1 MSSSCWKCFDEYI
14 LSNLD
19 FLHKPQTF
27 PITKQTTKSY
37 CGITLSLTMIG
48 IILGLIINEIISFK
62 TNYSISYSQE
72 FIKSNEWSEK
82 QITIGFNV
90 SKDWENKVNFTLLDK
105 DNYEIVLKRCDE
117 NLNLI
122 DSKNGTYFC
131 IVNNTIGI
139 NYLTSHTLK
148 LNIDLKEY
156 HEEEDR
162 IPFSIA
168 IKEPDID
175 HDNYDIPLNINHS
188 NVDKFRCFFN
198 TKEVTEFRRNL
209 RFVNYISAGGFNFN
223 KKEVAEG
230 IYLDDFEDSR
240 SSKSSK
246 DVGKSLGSYR
256 ILVSK
261 KKDVYIRKH
270 IDILGFISK
279 IGGYISSLMTTFGI
293 ISLILVNK
301 NDNYRIFDYLIK
313 KNSENSE
320 NLEKIEKEKELI
332 YDYYIGKTDKNEFID
347 LQNFKNK
354 IDENNNKCQKFKN
367 KCFFLCS
374 CCCKKRNLAFSI
386 VNDYINENLTIDNYL
401 DNQIKARGLENLDKL
416 EKLKK
421 KYKSKKGLD
430 KKNNIITDKDYKIK
444 DLNNSLGMGESLLED
459 KEENIEKIELVKIDD
474 NNIERKASEP
484 QLEITSFT
492 QKEREDIIKIVL
504 SLF

>member
-1 MSSSCWKCFDEYI
+1 MFQ
-14 LSNLD
+14 L
-19 FLHKPQTF
+19 
-27 PITKQTTKSY
+27 
-37 CGITLSLTMIG
+37 
-48 IILGLIINEIISFK
+48 K
-62 TNYSISYSQE
+62 TIYSQE
-72 FIKSNEWSEK
+72 FINSKEWSQK

-90 SKDWENKVNFTLLDK
+90 SKEWEDDVIFELLDSD
-105 DNYEIVLKRCDE
+105 DNVVELKHCDE

-209 RFVNYISAGGFNFN
+209 RFVNYISEGGFNFN
-223 KKEVAEG
+223 KKEVVEG

-320 NLEKIEKEKELI
+320 NLEKIEKEKDLI
-332 YDYYIGKTDKNEFID
+332 YDYYLGKTDKNEIPID

-354 IDENNNKCQKFKN
+354 IDENNKCQKFKN
-367 KCFFLCS
+367 KCFFLFN

-401 DNQIKARGLENLDKL
+401 DSQIKARGLENLGKL

-421 KYKSKKGLD
+421 QYKSKKQFD

-444 DLNNSLGMGESLLED
+444 ELNNIGMEESLLED
-459 KEENIEKIELVKIDD
+459 KDENIEDIELVKIND
-474 NNIERKASEP
+474 NNSEGKINDP

-492 QKEREDIIKIVL
+492 QKEKEDIIKIVL